1 MVTGIIIAI
10 KGKFLK
16 EMFLVS
22 QAFTPNILQNK
33 IPH

>member
-22 QAFTPNILQNK
+22 KAFAPQILHNK